1 MLITDAVELKKF
13 SSKHRLWQGIPGIEV
28 TDKGRIFSVFY
39 SGGVKEG
46 KGNFVVLL
54 QSDDGGKTF
63 SEPIA
68 VAFREQGRCYDSAIW
83 IDPMG
88 RLWWVWT
95 YASIEEESR
104 VYAAICDDPDAD
116 ELTWSDIFPV
126 GKYVMLNKPTVL
138 STGEWLFPLSV
149 WDPMLD
155 MIWAMPPEKN
165 GHKKEE
171 SGAFVYKSVDHNT
184 TFKKMGCVCA
194 DKRSFDE
201 HMILEL
207 KNGRLMML
215 IRTAYGIA
223 VSYSYDQ
230 GHTWTEAVDSKIGGP
245 CSRFFIRRLSS
256 GRILLVN
263 HYKFKGRNNMTAL
276 LSEDECQTWKYSLL
290 LDERS
295 DVSYPDAVEAKDG
308 YIYITYDRERGSF
321 KKNLD
326 EVMSSAREILLARIT
341 EQDIMAGR
349 LVDPSSKLKVV
360 ISKLGE
366 YVDDSN
372 PFEELERFSD
382 VELAENLCHKSTKN
396 GELFS
401 AIFDYYPIACDNM
414 CELDTSKFDALLSKL
429 ETAGT
434 DRFSTMLELIRLIR
448 TVSTQE
454 CSPVPVVE
462 MVEKILSERICENLS
477 ISEIAA
483 KLHISSYYLMHTF
496 KKRTG
501 ITIGEYKTALQIA
514 KAKTLLR
521 DKEKSISEISALCGF
536 ESPQYFS
543 RVFKKVEGISPSKY
557 KNLNFS

>member
-1 MLITDAVELKKF
+1 MLITDAAELKKF

-28 TDKGRIFSVFY
+28 SARGRVFSTFY
-39 SGGVKEG
+39 SGGTKEDE
-46 KGNFVVLL
+46 GNFVVLL
-54 QSDDGGKTF
+54 RSDDGSTSF

-68 VAFREQGRCYDSAIW
+68 VAFMEHERCYDPAIW
-83 IDPMG
+83 IDPLG
-88 RLWWVWT
+88 RLWLCWA
-95 YASIEEESR
+95 YASLTQDGG
-104 VYAAICDDPDAD
+104 VFAAVCEDPDAD
-116 ELTWSDIFPV
+116 TLAWSDVFPI

-138 STGEWLFPLSV
+138 RTGEWLFPIAV
-149 WDPMLD
+149 WDPMYEVYGLP
-155 MIWAMPPEKN
+155 AEKQ
-165 GHKKEE
+165 GYKRED
-171 SGAFVYKSVDHNT
+171 SGAFVYKSLDHGK
-184 TFKKMGCVCA
+184 TFKRLGGVRA

-201 HMILEL
+201 HMIVEL
-207 KNGRLMML
+207 RSGKLMML
-215 IRTAYGIA
+215 IRTTYGIA

-245 CSRFFIRRLSS
+245 CSRFFISRLSS
-256 GRILLVN
+256 GRLLLVN
-263 HYKFKGRNNMTAL
+263 HYKFNGRNNLTAL
-276 LSEDECQTWKYSLL
+276 LSEDEGESWKYSLL

-295 DVSYPDAVEAKDG
+295 NVSYPDAVEAKDG